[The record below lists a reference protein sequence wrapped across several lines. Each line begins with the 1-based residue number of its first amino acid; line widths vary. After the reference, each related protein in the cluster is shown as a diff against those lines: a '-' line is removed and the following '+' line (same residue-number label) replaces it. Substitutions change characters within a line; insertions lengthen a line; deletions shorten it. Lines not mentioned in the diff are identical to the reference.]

1 MRDPG
6 VAPPKNPTLEKK
18 IEVIDARL
26 PDGASVEVIVLLP
39 STPAV
44 PRRSI
49 LEVLAD
55 APGHLAFQTA
65 EEVDACL
72 KHERDAWER

>member
-1 MRDPG
+1 ME
-6 VAPPKNPTLEKK
+6 L
-18 IEVIDARL
+18 
-26 PDGASVEVIVLLP
+26 VLLP

-49 LEVLAD
+49 LAVLAD

-72 KHERDAWER
+72 KRERDAWER